1 MDFLAILNN
10 AAGEILS
17 PTTAA
22 FALATIG
29 LNVHF
34 GYSGLLN
41 FGQAG
46 FMAVGAYAFAI
57 FTIMADPTA
66 TLGWPVWLSFLSAV
80 LVAIVAAVIF
90 GLILGIPTL
99 RLRGDYLAI
108 VTIAAAEIIRFT
120 VRTQD
125 LTAITGGS
133 QGLTG
138 ASFKGDIEALNP
150 LTGSTYGFGP
160 WTATA
165 YDTWIRIIAWSVVIV
180 ALLLVW
186 LLMRSPWGRV
196 IKGIREDEDAV
207 RSLGK
212 NVYSY
217 KMQALVLGGSMGTD
231 LALDLCAAL
240 SVGVPKYIVSTVS
253 FSPMIPPERLAAD
266 VQMILWAG
274 GLYGLNS
281 VCKASLSQA
290 AGAVLGAARAVEKPR
305 RERPLIGMTSF
316 GKTVL
321 RYMVTLKPALEARG
335 FEVPGLKAKVIL
347 VRREGRIHAW
357 RDLCPHYAGGTPMAW
372 KRDAYLNGDR
382 TYLACHAHG
391 AWFDIETGTC
401 VQGPCL
407 GKRLTRV
414 PLGLDED
421 GGIHLDR

>member
-1 MDFLAILNN
+1 MDFLAIGNSALS
-10 AAGEILS
+10 EILS

-29 LNVHF
+29 LNIHF

-57 FTIMADPTA
+57 FTMMVDPTA
-66 TLGWPVWLSFLSAV
+66 TLGWPVWLSFVSAI
-80 LVAIVAAVIF
+80 IVAVIASVIF

-125 LTAITGGS
+125 LTAVTGGS
-133 QGLTG
+133 QGLRG
-138 ASFKGDIEALNP
+138 QDYKGDVTALNP

-165 YDTWIRIIAWSVVIV
+165 YDTWVRILAWSLVVI
-180 ALLLVW
+180 ALIVVW

-217 KMQALVLGGSMGTD
+217 KMQALVLGGVLGGLAGVMYVLPRAVQPDNFATTMTFYIWTALLLGGAATVFGPLLGSVLFWVLLSLTGGIITGLQSIGVFGDMSGTQAGQ
-231 LALDLCAAL
+231 LRFVI
-240 SVGVPKYIVSTVS
+240 VGVALMALVVFRPQGILGNKKELS
-253 FSPMIPPERLAAD
+253 FH
-266 VQMILWAG
+266 V
-274 GLYGLNS
+274 
-281 VCKASLSQA
+281 
-290 AGAVLGAARAVEKPR
+290 
-305 RERPLIGMTSF
+305 
-316 GKTVL
+316 
-321 RYMVTLKPALEARG
+321 
-335 FEVPGLKAKVIL
+335 
-347 VRREGRIHAW
+347 
-357 RDLCPHYAGGTPMAW
+357 
-372 KRDAYLNGDR
+372 
-382 TYLACHAHG
+382 
-391 AWFDIETGTC
+391 
-401 VQGPCL
+401 
-407 GKRLTRV
+407 
-414 PLGLDED
+414 
-421 GGIHLDR
+421 